1 VRETEA
7 ITNELRWRSEG
18 DWNAILRLGKRQR
31 TGRAGSVRIILN
43 LKTRNLATLAELG
56 YRFRFTTATL
66 FTPLQARYS

>member
-1 VRETEA
+1 M
-7 ITNELRWRSEG
+7 RWRSES
-18 DWNAILRLGKRQR
+18 DWNTILLFGNRQC

-43 LKTRNLATLAELG
+43 LRTRNLATLAELG